1 MMISIMIM
9 MMMMM
14 TTRMMFIN
22 DLIDQSIEIRFLT
35 AAAARMRIRKAKPT
49 SGHLEP
55 TSGHLDGERMSE
67 RRPSIMKIENIKFK
81 NAKPTSGHLELKR
94 PKQKQR
100 QKKKINSCT
109 LRTRST
115 STTRQR
121 LELENQDEI
130 NDQKSSC
137 SIKFLTGAGFYR
149 QLWKRVKM
157 KTSKI
162 LIFH

>member
-1 MMISIMIM
+1 MISIMM
-9 MMMMM
+9 MMTMM

-67 RRPSIMKIENIKFK
+67 RHPSIMKIKNIKFK
-81 NAKPTSGHLELKR
+81 TPKQPPGTSNSIDT
-94 PKQKQR
+94 KQKQLP
-100 QKKKINSCT
+100 KKNSTRAHCELDQHQQHDNDSNSKIKTKSMIKKNSF
-109 LRTRST
+109 
-115 STTRQR
+115 
-121 LELENQDEI
+121 
-130 NDQKSSC
+130 

-149 QLWKRVKM
+149 QL
-157 KTSKI
+157 
-162 LIFH
+162 